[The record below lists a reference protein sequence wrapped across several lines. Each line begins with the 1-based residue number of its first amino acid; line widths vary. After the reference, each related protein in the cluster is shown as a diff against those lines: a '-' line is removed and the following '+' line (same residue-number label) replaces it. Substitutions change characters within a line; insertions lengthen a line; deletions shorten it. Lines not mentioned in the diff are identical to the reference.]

1 MNGDRD
7 IRSDSDTL
15 GLAGLEMARVFR
27 SPIVEHLRRN
37 EFRLHSGR
45 TTILLAAEFGFCY
58 GVDRAVEYAFAA
70 RHRYAGR
77 RIWITGEIIHNPRV
91 NRHIQEMGIRFLP
104 RGESLDE
111 RFRELGDGDVV
122 LIPAFGAEAREMA
135 YLFERGYEIVDT
147 TCGSV
152 LNVWKRVRQYARD
165 GFTSIIHGKY
175 DHEETAA
182 TCSQVRAANPDGKYL
197 VVHDLEETRALA
209 EWIVRG
215 DFSDFYPLFRKAA
228 SPGFEPERDLERIG
242 LANQTTMLE
251 SESREIQEVLREAA
265 RVRFGEGRID
275 THFRAF
281 DTICSATEERQR
293 AVRDLIGR
301 GLDRMI
307 VIGGFNSSN
316 TGHLVEIASRSVPTY
331 HIESAD
337 GIIDKDTIRSKPL
350 GGDPTVVRGW
360 LPEVSLTIGITG
372 GASTPDSVVGRVIE
386 KIMELRGVP
395 APDQGAASGGEAA
408 R

>member
-37 EFRLHSGR
+37 EFRLRSGG

-77 RIWITGEIIHNPRV
+77 RVWITGEIIHNPRV
-91 NRHIQEMGIRFLP
+91 NRHLQDMGIRFLP
-104 RGESLDE
+104 KGESLDE
-111 RFRELGDGDVV
+111 RFRELEAGDVV

-135 YLFERGYEIVDT
+135 YLFDRGYEIVDT

-165 GFTSIIHGKY
+165 GFTSVIHGKY

-215 DFSDFYPLFRKAA
+215 DFSGLLALFRKAA
-228 SPGFEPERDLERIG
+228 SPGFDPERDLERIG

-251 SESREIQEVLREAA
+251 SESRKIQEVLREAA
-265 RVRFGEGRID
+265 KVRFGEERID
-275 THFRAF
+275 AHFRAF

-293 AVRDLIGR
+293 AVRDLIGH

-350 GGDPTVVRGW
+350 GGDLSVVRGW
-360 LPEVSLTIGITG
+360 LPEGPLTIGITG
-372 GASTPDSVVGRVIE
+372 GASTPDSVVGHVIE

-395 APDQGAASGGEAA
+395 APKEGAVSGGDAA